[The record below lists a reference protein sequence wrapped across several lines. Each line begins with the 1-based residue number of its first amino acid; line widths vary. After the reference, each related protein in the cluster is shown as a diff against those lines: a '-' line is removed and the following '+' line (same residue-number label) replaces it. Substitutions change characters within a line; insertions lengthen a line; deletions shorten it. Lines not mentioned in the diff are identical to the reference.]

1 MKTEERLEER
11 EVTVEYLE
19 KAFDH
24 YNHLCFGGLLPRP
37 SLRLSRAK
45 SRLGWMRYKVDANGE
60 SLIPYDFTIGI
71 TTAYRL
77 NTEQID
83 DVLIHEMIHYHIV
96 YHQLRDNA
104 PHGRRFRQIMET
116 INHDYQRHICIS
128 VRHTN
133 LSTNDGLASQTPHN
147 CSDHRRSKR
156 LPPYFVL
163 VIQTTDDHYYLSSVA
178 PNAVGKLHAIAC
190 KQKHFR
196 QVRWF
201 VSNDP
206 TFSRFPRVRTL
217 RGVSISQEE
226 YNRITSEGTP
236 L

>member
-1 MKTEERLEER
+1 MKTEDRLKER

-37 SLRLSRAK
+37 RLRLSRAK

-60 SLIPYDFTIGI
+60 SPIPYDFTIGI

-83 DVLIHEMIHYHIV
+83 DVLIHEMIHYHIA

-116 INHDYQRHICIS
+116 INHDYQRHIRIS
-128 VRHTN
+128 VDTPTCPRETGTIPGLPTTAQLRAAPIGCHPTSYW
-133 LSTNDGLASQTPHN
+133 LSRPRTA
-147 CSDHRRSKR
+147 
-156 LPPYFVL
+156 
-163 VIQTTDDHYYLSSVA
+163 TTSS
-178 PNAVGKLHAIAC
+178 
-190 KQKHFR
+190 R
-196 QVRWF
+196 Q
-201 VSNDP
+201 
-206 TFSRFPRVRTL
+206 
-217 RGVSISQEE
+217 
-226 YNRITSEGTP
+226 
-236 L
+236 